1 MCALACGLCTCASC
15 RRGPISLCAGTPL
28 VCCNRIHLHAA
39 ADEDTEAT
47 TADEEQAAGEAAAM
61 DVDPSGEQGEA
72 AAGQPGQVAP
82 ADASAPQQEQQEQQ
96 PAAAAEQQQPA
107 DVQPAAAAA
116 QQDGGEATAADA
128 AAAAAVEVPVSVP
141 AFLMAQAAVV
151 GADAEEEDYDA

>member
-1 MCALACGLCTCASC
+1 
-15 RRGPISLCAGTPL
+15 
-28 VCCNRIHLHAA
+28 
-39 ADEDTEAT
+39 
-47 TADEEQAAGEAAAM
+47 M

-72 AAGQPGQVAP
+72 AAGQPGQVAL
-82 ADASAPQQEQQEQQ
+82 ADASAPQQEQQ